1 MPRPTPPFRPECRS
15 QCRPTAAAVLAA
27 ALAVPLAFAGVAS
40 AQVRTWADADGN
52 WSVPANWSPADVPN
66 TAAEEA
72 RINNGSDVT
81 LDGSFS
87 IGSFTLGAADSLTVP
102 NGQTLTLDGD
112 FSNAGTLTLNA
123 SSSFT
128 SLSFTDGAHQVTGT
142 GEIVL
147 SAADGFGS
155 NARITGSGTPS
166 VTFGAGQTVRGAG
179 NVGNGLLAFTNNG
192 TFAAD
197 VSNRTLTLDPD
208 NAAGVTFTN
217 NGTLRAANGGTLL
230 LTGSGTGAFGNT
242 GGAIQAQAG
251 STVRLEAG
259 ADVTGGTLSTAGT
272 GQFSV
277 GAATLRTLTTNGA
290 INVENGGAL
299 SLDGAITNNG
309 TIALNAS
316 SSFTDLS
323 LGSVAL
329 NGTGSL
335 VLSAADGF
343 ASNARVTGPGTPTLT
358 NAATHTIAGTGN
370 LGSGVVVVTNAG
382 LVTAN
387 VNGRTLRVDP
397 DNAAAVT
404 FTNTGT
410 LRAENG
416 GILSLSGSGT
426 GTFDNAGGTIE
437 SITGGTVVLTEG
449 ADVTGGQLAGTV
461 SVNSSAALRNLS
473 STADVTVVNGGTLTA
488 GGTLVNNGTV
498 TLDASSSFTD
508 LTLPTNATVNLNGT
522 GAVVLSAAAG
532 FNSNAR
538 ITGFGTPTLNVGAQQ
553 TVRGE
558 GNLGAGAVVVNN
570 AGLISADQNG
580 RTLTVDPDNVAGVSF
595 TNTGTLRATGGGLLA
610 LTGTGTGSFD
620 NTGGTIEA
628 VSGGAVQLVS
638 GVDVSGGTVGGT
650 VQIGTAALRD
660 LTLRA
665 DTAATVGNGG
675 TLTVGGTVVNNGT
688 VTLNASSSF
697 TDLLLPTN
705 ATVDLNGTGSV
716 VLSAAAGFG
725 SNARVTGFGTPT
737 LNVGAQQTVRGEGNL
752 GAGAVVVNNAGTVA
766 ATVNGRTLTVDPDNV
781 AGVSFT
787 NTGTLRAANGGTL
800 ALSGS
805 GGGTFSN
812 TGTVEALAGS
822 TVNLVS
828 GGSVTQIDPQTSASF
843 DDRITGGTF
852 RAVNGTLNVSPAGFI
867 VQENL
872 GTIELSGT
880 QAMTDLFDEAA
891 STPGNLTN
899 SGRGFTNSSGAR
911 LRLDD
916 GVHLTVFNLDNDPG
930 ATLEVV
936 GGARLTVTDGA
947 LSNRG
952 TLFADGTIDGGG
964 FINNNGTVEFGD
976 GPDAIGTL
984 TASDLAN
991 QVFSNTNLDIASLT
1005 SFDTFDVTGDLF
1017 IEDNP
1022 GIEAVLNVGLL
1033 GGFTPAPGDEFA
1045 IATFGTIGG
1054 SFAVINDNSPFV
1066 DFTSRIDPAT
1076 RTVFLTTVAVPEP
1089 VSAGLLALAGA
1100 GLLARRRRA

>member
-1 MPRPTPPFRPECRS
+1 MPRRPLPS
-15 QCRPTAAAVLAA
+15 AAVKPLLAAA
-27 ALAVPLAFAGVAS
+27 ALAVPLAFAPAAS
-40 AQVRTWADADGN
+40 AQATWADGDGN

-66 TAAEEA
+66 TAAEDA
-72 RINNGSDVT
+72 VINNGSAVT

-147 SAADGFGS
+147 SAAAGFGS
-155 NARITGSGTPS
+155 NARITGAGTPV
-166 VTFGAGQTVRGAG
+166 VTFGAGQTVRGTG
-179 NVGNGLLAFTNNG
+179 NVGSGVLVLTNNG

-197 VSNRTLTLDPD
+197 ALNRTLILDPD

-230 LTGSGTGAFGNT
+230 LTGSGTGAFGNS
-242 GGAIQAQAG
+242 GGAIQAQTG

-323 LGSVAL
+323 LGSVTL
-329 NGTGSL
+329 NGSGSL
-335 VLSAADGF
+335 VLAAADGF

-426 GTFDNAGGTIE
+426 GSFDNAGGTIE

-461 SVNSSAALRNLS
+461 SVNSSAALRNL
-473 STADVTVVNGGTLTA
+473 TNTGAVTVVNGGALTP

-498 TLDASSSFTD
+498 TLAASSAFTD
-508 LTLPTNATVNLNGT
+508 LALPADATVNLNGTGAVVLSAAAGFNSNARITGFGTPTLNVGAQQTVRGEGNLGAGVVVVNNAGLISADQSGRTLTLDPDNVAAVSFTNTGTLRATGGGLLALSGSGGGTFDNTGGTIEAVSGGTVQLVSSVDVTGGTVGGTVQITNTAALRDLTLRADAAATVLNGGALTPGGTLVNNGTVTLNASSAFTDLALPTNATVNLNGT

-558 GNLGAGAVVVNN
+558 GNLGAGV
-570 AGLISADQNG
+570 
-580 RTLTVDPDNVAGVSF
+580 
-595 TNTGTLRATGGGLLA
+595 
-610 LTGTGTGSFD
+610 
-620 NTGGTIEA
+620 
-628 VSGGAVQLVS
+628 
-638 GVDVSGGTVGGT
+638 
-650 VQIGTAALRD
+650 
-660 LTLRA
+660 
-665 DTAATVGNGG
+665 
-675 TLTVGGTVVNNGT
+675 
-688 VTLNASSSF
+688 
-697 TDLLLPTN
+697 
-705 ATVDLNGTGSV
+705 
-716 VLSAAAGFG
+716 
-725 SNARVTGFGTPT
+725 
-737 LNVGAQQTVRGEGNL
+737 
-752 GAGAVVVNNAGTVA
+752 VVVNNAGTVA

-781 AGVSFT
+781 VGTSF
-787 NTGTLRAANGGTL
+787 NNAGTLRAANGGTL

-805 GGGTFSN
+805 GGGSFSN
-812 TGTVEALAGS
+812 AGTIEALAGS

-828 GGSVTQIDPQTSASF
+828 GGTVVQVDPQTAASF

-916 GVHLTVFNLDNDPG
+916 GVHLTVFNVDNDPG

-936 GGARLTVTDGA
+936 GGATLTVTTGA

-984 TASDLAN
+984 TASELAN

-1005 SFDTFDVTGDLF
+1005 SFDTFDVAGDLF
-1017 IEDNP
+1017 IEDNA
-1022 GIEAVLNVGLL
+1022 GIEALLNVDLL

-1045 IATFGTIGG
+1045 IATFGTITGN
-1054 SFAVINDNSPFV
+1054 FQVINDNSPFV
-1066 DFTSRIDPAT
+1066 DFVSIVDEGAG
-1076 RTVFLTTVAVPEP
+1076 TVTLRAVAVPEP
-1089 VSAGLLALAGA
+1089 SSLALLLAAPA
-1100 GLLARRRRA
+1100 ALLRRRRR